1 MTSTKWA
8 LGREYHLVWGWDFV
22 RKGRRF
28 WGQPGVGVGG
38 ELGLQILSGQAQVAE
53 ELEGTSISRGGCW
66 ATYGF
71 NKGKHM
77 RAARAPDCVELWERY
92 RDGLGESSPQARFGE
107 QGLSRCSDAP
117 ATLMQRVGVG
127 AYSHLF
133 PGGRRGP
140 AASLRFTFSPC
151 LRRTLHVAAC
161 SQR

>member
-1 MTSTKWA
+1 M
-8 LGREYHLVWGWDFV
+8 F
-22 RKGRRF
+22 
-28 WGQPGVGVGG
+28 P
-38 ELGLQILSGQAQVAE
+38 ILSGQAQVAE

-71 NKGKHM
+71 KKGKHM

-92 RDGLGESSPQARFGE
+92 RDGLGESSPQARFENRVGP
-107 QGLSRCSDAP
+107 DAA
-117 ATLMQRVGVG
+117 ATLMQRVVVG

-133 PGGRRGP
+133 PGGRKGP

-151 LRRTLHVAAC
+151 LRRTLHAAAC